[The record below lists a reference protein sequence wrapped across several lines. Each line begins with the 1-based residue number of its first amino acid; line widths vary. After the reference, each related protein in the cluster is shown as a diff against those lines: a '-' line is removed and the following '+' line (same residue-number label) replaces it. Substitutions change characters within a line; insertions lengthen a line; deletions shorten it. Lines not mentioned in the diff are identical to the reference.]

1 MKNENEK
8 QMQQMGTD
16 LQQMGTDLQQM
27 GTDFKSVPTA
37 WKINLSPLFIL
48 VSVCLILMQTVI
60 LPSLFAMDL
69 MEAYR
74 RAKEQDPLFGS
85 AFYEHEASRTLSKQG
100 RSFLMPQVQASGA
113 LTRYYFDTAPT
124 YYLDYDSRTM
134 GISVRQSIFDLR
146 KFYEYRQYNLRET
159 IGDMRFASAEQNLIL
174 RVAEAYFNGLAA
186 GNLIELIDTEKRVV
200 VEQIERAK
208 KMFQAGVATLAD
220 VNDAE
225 ARHDS
230 VLSQE
235 IEAKNNLDIKLQAL
249 KRIVGIEPDGLN
261 LLKENIPLSVPEPAS
276 LDGWIEMAKKNN
288 PFLKSYAYQIDHQE
302 AELKKNKGQHFPTLD
317 LVAGYSNT
325 NTNNYVKTDEISY
338 GSVGLQLTIPI
349 FSGGYASAKVAEAQA
364 LLKQI
369 KKEYENALSD
379 ATQKLGEA
387 FLGIRGSIAKID
399 ALLTA
404 VRSASVSLHSNQMGL
419 NAGVRTTVDVLNAQR
434 ELRDVSAK
442 LLQARYDY
450 LLNIVKLKFHAGTL
464 AADDVVMI
472 NQWLM

>member
-1 MKNENEK
+1 MKNEIR
-8 QMQQMGTD
+8 QWVHWRWGR
-16 LQQMGTDLQQM
+16 
-27 GTDFKSVPTA
+27 
-37 WKINLSPLFIL
+37 FIL
-48 VSVCLILMQTVI
+48 VSVSVILMQIAI
-60 LPSLFAMDL
+60 LPTLFAMDL
-69 MEAYR
+69 REAYT
-74 RAKEQDPLFGS
+74 RAKEHDPLFGS
-85 AFYEHEASRTLSKQG
+85 AFYEHEASRTLSRQG
-100 RSFLMPQVQASGA
+100 RSFLLPQVQASGS
-113 LTRYYFDTAPT
+113 LTRYYFDSAPA
-124 YYLDYDSRTM
+124 YYLDYDSQAM
-134 GISVRQSIFDLR
+134 GISVRQPILDLR
-146 KFYEYRQYNLRET
+146 KYYEYRQYNIRAG
-159 IGDMRFASAEQNLIL
+159 IGDVRFASAEQNLIL

-186 GNLIELIDTEKRVV
+186 GNLIELIDTEKKAVI
-200 VEQIERAK
+200 EQLERSK

-220 VNDAE
+220 VHDAE

-261 LLKENIPLSVPEPAS
+261 LLKEDMPLSVPEPAS

-288 PFLKSYAYQIDHQE
+288 PVLKSYAYQIDYQE
-302 AELKKNKGQHFPTLD
+302 AELKKSKGQHWPTLD

-338 GSVGLQLTIPI
+338 GSVGLQLTLPI
-349 FSGGYASAKVAEAQA
+349 FSGGYASAKVVESQA
-364 LLKQI
+364 ILGQSR
-369 KKEYENALSD
+369 KEYENALSD

-387 FLGIRGSIAKID
+387 FLGIRGSIARTD

-404 VRSASVSLHSNQMGL
+404 VRSASASVHSNKMGL
-419 NAGVRTTVDVLNAQR
+419 NAGIRTTVDVLNAQR
-434 ELRDVSAK
+434 ELRDVSTK

-450 LLNIVKLKFHAGTL
+450 LMNTLKLKFHAGTL

>member
-1 MKNENEK
+1 MKNEI
-8 QMQQMGTD
+8 QQWVHWRWGR
-16 LQQMGTDLQQM
+16 
-27 GTDFKSVPTA
+27 
-37 WKINLSPLFIL
+37 FIL
-48 VSVCLILMQTVI
+48 VSVSLILMQIAI

-69 MEAYR
+69 REAYT

-85 AFYEHEASRTLSKQG
+85 AFYEHEASRTLSRQG
-100 RSFLMPQVQASGA
+100 RSFLLPQIQASA
-113 LTRYYFDTAPT
+113 AWIKYYFDNAPA
-124 YYLDYDSRTM
+124 YYLDYDSKSM
-134 GISVRQSIFDLR
+134 GINLRQPIFNLP
-146 KFYEYRQYNLRET
+146 KFYEYRQYNIRAGM
-159 IGDMRFASAEQNLIL
+159 GDVKFASAEQNLIL

-186 GNLIELIDTEKRVV
+186 GNLIGLIDTEKKAVI
-200 VEQIERAK
+200 EQLDRSK
-208 KMFQAGVATLAD
+208 KMFQAGVATRAD
-220 VNDAE
+220 IDDAE

-235 IEAKNNLDIKLQAL
+235 IEAKNNRDIKMQAI

-261 LLKENIPLSVPEPAS
+261 LLKEDMPLRVPEPAS

-288 PFLKSYAYQIDHQE
+288 SVLKSYAYQIDLQE
-302 AELKKNKGQHFPTLD
+302 AELKKNKGQHWPTLD
-317 LVAGYSNT
+317 LVAGYQST

-338 GSVGLQLTIPI
+338 GSVGVQLTLPI
-349 FSGGYASAKVAEAQA
+349 FSGGYASAKVAESQA
-364 LLKQI
+364 ILKQSR
-369 KKEYENALSD
+369 KDYENALSD

-387 FLGIRGSIAKID
+387 FLGIRGSIARID

-404 VRSASVSLHSNQMGL
+404 VRSASASLHSNKMGL
-419 NAGVRTTVDVLNAQR
+419 NAGIRTTVDVLNAQR

-450 LLNIVKLKFHAGTL
+450 LMNTLKLKFYAGTL